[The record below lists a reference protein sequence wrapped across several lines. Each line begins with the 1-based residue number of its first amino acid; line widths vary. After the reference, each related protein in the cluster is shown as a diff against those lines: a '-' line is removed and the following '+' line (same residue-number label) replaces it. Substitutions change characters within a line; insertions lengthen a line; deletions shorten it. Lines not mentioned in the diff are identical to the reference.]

1 MAELLAAIRSMARC
15 IEAAKSETAISVNK
29 LTRRKFLGTAA
40 LGTAVV
46 GSGVPFPRPAIAQPV
61 QISYTLS
68 WLPTGQYAYLYAA
81 RQLGYFKKRG
91 IDLDISR
98 GFGSMAANQAVAIG
112 KFQMG
117 SAQTGANLLGI
128 LRGLDLRLVGTHGY
142 DATLGIGALR
152 NGPIKT
158 PKDLEGRKIGVA
170 AAGGDTVFLPAYC
183 KLAGIDFD
191 KLNIVQIDSKI
202 LEQSAM
208 SGVVDSIVMTGLS
221 SIPNFIAED
230 VPITMLSFS
239 KVGLQFYWL
248 NTITSG
254 DFLKKNKETVDQ
266 VQAGINEGIKFMLL
280 NPKEALERHL
290 REHEELAL
298 GKNGRLYVEL
308 GMELTRAIM
317 MAPESIEQ
325 GLGYTDFSRI
335 DAQAKIVKQYAAKPT
350 DRDLPPAEAFCNN
363 DAEKVTLTPAEW
375 EQVNTSTKKFR
386 EILGSI

>member
-1 MAELLAAIRSMARC
+1 V
-15 IEAAKSETAISVNK
+15 TT
-29 LTRRKFLGTAA
+29 LTRRKFLTTAA
-40 LGTAVV
+40 LSTAAVGT
-46 GSGVPFPRPAIAQPV
+46 GVSFPRPAIAQPV
-61 QISYTLS
+61 QVSYTLS

-152 NGPIKT
+152 KGPIKT

-191 KLNIVQIDSKI
+191 KLDIVQIDSKI

-254 DFLKKNKETVDQ
+254 DFLKKNKEVVDQ

-298 GKNGRLYVEL
+298 GKNGGVYVEM

-317 MAPESIEQ
+317 MAPESVEH

-335 DAQAKIVKQYAAKPT
+335 DAQAKIVREYAAQPT
-350 DRDLPPAEAFCNN
+350 DRDPPPAEAFCSNTHA
-363 DAEKVTLTPAEW
+363 DEVTLTAAEW
-375 EQVNTSTKKFR
+375 EQVSSSTKKYR
-386 EILGSI
+386 ELLGSI